1 MASLHPHDHFYSG
14 RTSGYSS
21 HSVSPEA
28 EKMLK
33 NPHGS
38 PGPESGAIPDG
49 LEVNQGMDFNN
60 APQPYYPQS
69 QHQPAPY
76 YDHHATSP
84 QTQYT
89 QTTYTNNH
97 TPVGVPP
104 AGEKGDPRDGRI
116 CGLRKPTFFLM
127 LVSLF
132 LLCALIAVAGA
143 LGAVVAQKNSELA
156 KATASAAAGSS
167 STSTPSG
174 TANAVLDLSK
184 PAPTDTAV
192 RKGECG
198 TSSSKPTWEV
208 PGTNLTFEKD
218 CGSDYIYNDI
228 GKVPT
233 TNIEECIRL
242 CAVFNVNKQT
252 ELGRCAGIVYLY
264 KDDQGNDDPYC
275 WLKYTKNTN
284 QILSKDYT
292 ESAWIV

>member
-1 MASLHPHDHFYSG
+1 M
-14 RTSGYSS
+14 
-21 HSVSPEA
+21 SPEA

-33 NPHGS
+33 NPNGS

-89 QTTYTNNH
+89 QTTYTHNH
-97 TPVGVPP
+97 TPVCVPP

-116 CGLRKPTFFLM
+116 CGLHKPTFFLM

-156 KATASAAAGSS
+156 KYVSSAFLHLLQEL
-167 STSTPSG
+167 T
-174 TANAVLDLSK
+174 LSQSHGICSRRIIQHI
-184 PAPTDTAV
+184 DTL
-192 RKGECG
+192 RN
-198 TSSSKPTWEV
+198 SQRRPR
-208 PGTNLTFEKD
+208 P
-218 CGSDYIYNDI
+218 
-228 GKVPT
+228 
-233 TNIEECIRL
+233 
-242 CAVFNVNKQT
+242 Q
-252 ELGRCAGIVYLY
+252 
-264 KDDQGNDDPYC
+264 
-275 WLKYTKNTN
+275 
-284 QILSKDYT
+284 
-292 ESAWIV
+292 

>member
-1 MASLHPHDHFYSG
+1 MVFEMASLHPHDHFYSG

-33 NPHGS
+33 NPNGS

-76 YDHHATSP
+76 HYHHATSP

-104 AGEKGDPRDGRI
+104 GGEKGDPRDGRI

-156 KATASAAAGSS
+156 KYVSSAFLPLLLELKLSQSHGSCS
-167 STSTPSG
+167 RRIIQHI
-174 TANAVLDLSK
+174 
-184 PAPTDTAV
+184 DTL
-192 RKGECG
+192 RN
-198 TSSSKPTWEV
+198 SQRRPR
-208 PGTNLTFEKD
+208 P
-218 CGSDYIYNDI
+218 
-228 GKVPT
+228 
-233 TNIEECIRL
+233 
-242 CAVFNVNKQT
+242 Q
-252 ELGRCAGIVYLY
+252 
-264 KDDQGNDDPYC
+264 
-275 WLKYTKNTN
+275 
-284 QILSKDYT
+284 
-292 ESAWIV
+292 